1 MDFKDGEPLPL
12 TVWAIQ
18 IPGSTG
24 FCNFIAYATG
34 LQHLL
39 REFINFFKSI
49 IFFLMGENTSTC
61 IISQNVILL
70 SEKCH

>member
-24 FCNFIAYATG
+24 FCNFIAHATG
-34 LQHLL
+34 L
-39 REFINFFKSI
+39 
-49 IFFLMGENTSTC
+49 
-61 IISQNVILL
+61 
-70 SEKCH
+70 